1 MVHQKKGG
9 IHESNSIFMGTFGWY
24 RLTGLL
30 HQNIWKTLR
39 SVSGHQVYLVAF
51 LLPLWS
57 YAKLC
62 LRPPW
67 NC

>member
-9 IHESNSIFMGTFGWY
+9 IHESTEYSWKTFGWY

-30 HQNIWKTLR
+30 HQNIWKTQI

-51 LLPLWS
+51 LFSSLSLSIPL
-57 YAKLC
+57 
-62 LRPPW
+62 
-67 NC
+67 